1 MNALIVYVDVDET
14 LVRNVSKSR
23 VPIPNTIEHVKSL
36 NAQGATLYCWSSG
49 GAKYARESARALGL
63 EDCFAAFLPK
73 PELMLDDQHT
83 STWRRLLQVHPTSIE
98 PHTTIAEYQQRIMR
112 QPDQAE

>member
-36 NAQGATLYCWSSG
+36 KAQGATL
-49 GAKYARESARALGL
+49 
-63 EDCFAAFLPK
+63 
-73 PELMLDDQHT
+73 
-83 STWRRLLQVHPTSIE
+83 
-98 PHTTIAEYQQRIMR
+98 
-112 QPDQAE
+112 